1 MLSLVHLCH
10 PTVVNEIYSVRVKYL
25 KKYVLIKKN
34 YKPNTYI
41 GI

>member
-25 KKYVLIKKN
+25 KKVLIKKN